1 MKQKS
6 CFCGEAEEHI
16 ATNGPKGTKIVQYFA
31 FQKFVEMAL
40 KDSFQKLKKQ
50 GLLLSVFISRSITR

>member
-1 MKQKS
+1 MKRKS
-6 CFCGEAEEHI
+6 CFFGEAEDHI
-16 ATNGPKGTKIVQYFA
+16 ATGTKIVQYFA